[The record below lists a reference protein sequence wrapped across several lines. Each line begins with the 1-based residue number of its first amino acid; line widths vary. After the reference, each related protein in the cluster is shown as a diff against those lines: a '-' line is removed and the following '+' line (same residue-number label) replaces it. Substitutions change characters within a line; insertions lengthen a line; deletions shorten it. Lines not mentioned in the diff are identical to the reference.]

1 MLLEKRS
8 MPITPPLSEL
18 WRAMPPAIACHALTA
33 GYSLLCG
40 LWLLARR
47 RRGDGLHRGLGVS
60 WMLAMAVTALGSF
73 WIQSQGHLSWIHLL
87 SLLTL
92 IGLGQNLYALR
103 HGRRRMH
110 YKAVRG
116 MMIGLGVAFVFTL
129 SPDRILGHWLW
140 AQW

>member
-1 MLLEKRS
+1 

-18 WRAMPPAIACHALTA
+18 WRAMPPVIATHALAA

-60 WMLAMAVTALGSF
+60 WMLAMAVTAVGSF

-87 SLLTL
+87 SVLTL
-92 IGLGQNLYALR
+92 FGLGQNLYALR

>member
-18 WRAMPPAIACHALTA
+18 WRAMPPVIATHALAA

-60 WMLAMAVTALGSF
+60 WMLAMAVTALGAYRFCPRPISVNRD
-73 WIQSQGHLSWIHLL
+73 S
-87 SLLTL
+87 
-92 IGLGQNLYALR
+92 R
-103 HGRRRMH
+103 
-110 YKAVRG
+110 
-116 MMIGLGVAFVFTL
+116 
-129 SPDRILGHWLW
+129 
-140 AQW
+140 

>member
-18 WRAMPPAIACHALTA
+18 WRAMPPVIATHALAA

-60 WMLAMAVTALGSF
+60 WMLAMAQRVQVLPQAD
-73 WIQSQGHLSWIHLL
+73 QRQ
-87 SLLTL
+87 
-92 IGLGQNLYALR
+92 QR
-103 HGRRRMH
+103 
-110 YKAVRG
+110 
-116 MMIGLGVAFVFTL
+116 
-129 SPDRILGHWLW
+129 
-140 AQW
+140 

>member
-1 MLLEKRS
+1 

-18 WRAMPPAIACHALTA
+18 WRAMPPVIATHALAA

-92 IGLGQNLYALR
+92 IGLGQNL
-103 HGRRRMH
+103 
-110 YKAVRG
+110 
-116 MMIGLGVAFVFTL
+116 
-129 SPDRILGHWLW
+129 
-140 AQW
+140 